1 MHPRAWLSVLSFP
14 LVAAFSLPILRP
26 QAPAPKPQGGA
37 AAQAQDP
44 LAGLSDIQ
52 DVLSLVQQNYVD
64 RPDMEKV
71 IGGGIQAV
79 LERAHP
85 FNSLLSQEE
94 LRSPEPGPADAGL
107 KVIKR
112 GGQGLYAQVIAVI
125 PGGPGAQA
133 GIQVGDVIR
142 KVDGDSVGGMSAF
155 ELERRLK
162 GAEGSTLTLFRF
174 AAATNEQNKVVVT
187 RRRPAARAL
196 ELKSD
201 AQGLRVVVPDFNAGR
216 AQELQKLLLAQDRQK
231 PLALDFRE
239 CFEGSPEEAQQVA
252 ALFIP
257 GSPFGLL
264 QEAGKPEQVLK
275 VAAGQPMGFAKVAVF
290 QAPSTQGAAELL
302 ASALKKAGMAV
313 VGERSLGLVVER
325 ARFPLRQGGA
335 VELVHRRYV
344 GAGGEKLDRQGVV
357 PTSAVR
363 GKDEVEHLNKLWEA
377 ALKPVVAPAP
387 EAAKAA

>member
-1 MHPRAWLSVLSFP
+1 MHPRAWLCVLSLP
-14 LVAAFSLPILRP
+14 LVAAFSLPILKP
-26 QAPAPKPQGGA
+26 QAPAPKPKSGA
-37 AAQAQDP
+37 ATVDP

-85 FNSLLSQEE
+85 LNSLLSQEE
-94 LRSPEPGPADAGL
+94 LRAPEPGPAEAGL
-107 KVIKR
+107 KAIKR

-125 PGGPGAQA
+125 PGGPAAQA
-133 GIQVGDVIR
+133 GVQVGDVIR
-142 KVDGDSVGGMSAF
+142 KVDGDSVGSLSAF

-162 GAEGSTLTLFRF
+162 GTEGSSLTLFRF
-174 AAATNEQNKVVVT
+174 AAATNEQNKVVIT
-187 RRRPAARAL
+187 RRRLAARAM
-196 ELKSD
+196 ELKAD
-201 AQGLRVVVPDFNAGR
+201 AQGLRVVVPDFNSGR
-216 AQELQKLLLAQDRQK
+216 AMELQKLLTAQDRQK
-231 PLALDFRE
+231 PLVLDLRE
-239 CFEGSPEEAQQVA
+239 CFDGSPEEAGRVA

-257 GSPFGLL
+257 SGPLGTL
-264 QEAGKPEQVLK
+264 QEAGKAEQVLK
-275 VAAGQPMGFAKVAVF
+275 APGGQPMGFGRVALF
-290 QAPSTQGAAELL
+290 QSPSTQGAAELL
-302 ASALKKAGMAV
+302 ASALKKAGLAV

-357 PTSAVR
+357 PTAAVR
-363 GKDEVEHLNKLWEA
+363 GKDEADHLNKLWEA
-377 ALKPVVAPAP
+377 ALKPVAAPSP

>member
-26 QAPAPKPQGGA
+26 QAPMPKPQAGA
-37 AAQAQDP
+37 VAQDP

-85 FNSLLSQEE
+85 LNSLLSQEE
-94 LRSPEPGPADAGL
+94 LRAPEPGPAEAGL

-112 GGQGLYAQVIAVI
+112 GGQGLYAQVIGVV
-125 PGGPGAQA
+125 PGGPAAQA
-133 GIQVGDVIR
+133 GVQVGDVIR
-142 KVDGDSVGGMSAF
+142 KVDGDSVGTMSAF
-155 ELERRLK
+155 DLERRLK
-162 GAEGSTLTLFRF
+162 GPEGSTLTLFRF
-174 AAATNEQNKVVVT
+174 AAATNEQNKVVIT
-187 RRRPAARAL
+187 RKRLAARAL
-196 ELKSD
+196 ELKPD
-201 AQGLRVVVPDFNAGR
+201 AQGLRVVVPDFNPGR
-216 AQELQKLLLAQDRQK
+216 AQELQKLLMAQDRQK

-239 CFEGSPEEAQQVA
+239 CFEGSPEEAQLMA
-252 ALFIP
+252 GLFIP
-257 GSPFGLL
+257 GAAFGIL
-264 QEAGKPEQVLK
+264 QEAGKPEQALK
-275 VAAGQPMGFAKVAVF
+275 VRAGQPMGFASVAVF
-290 QAPSTQGAAELL
+290 LAPSTQGAAELL
-302 ASALKKAGMAV
+302 ASSFKKAGKPV

-357 PTSAVR
+357 PTTAVR
-363 GKDEVEHLNKLWEA
+363 GKDDVEHLNKLWEA

>member
-14 LVAAFSLPILRP
+14 LVAAFSLPILKP
-26 QAPAPKPQGGA
+26 QAPAPKPQSGVA
-37 AAQAQDP
+37 TQDP

-94 LRSPEPGPADAGL
+94 LRAPEPGPAEAGL

-112 GGQGLYAQVIAVI
+112 GGQGLYAQVIAVV
-125 PGGPGAQA
+125 PGGPAAQA

-155 ELERRLK
+155 DLERRLK
-162 GAEGSTLTLFRF
+162 GPEGSTLNLFRF
-174 AAATNEQNKVVVT
+174 AAATNEQNKVTIT
-187 RRRPAARAL
+187 RRRLAARVL
-196 ELKSD
+196 ELKPD
-201 AQGLRVVVPDFNAGR
+201 AQGLRVVVPDFNPGR
-216 AQELQKLLLAQDRQK
+216 AQELKNLLQAQDRQK
-231 PLALDFRE
+231 PLALDLRE
-239 CFEGSPEEAQQVA
+239 CFDGSPEEAQLVA

-257 GSPFGLL
+257 GGPFGTL
-264 QEAGKPEQVLK
+264 QEAGKAEQGLK
-275 VAAGQPMGFAKVAVF
+275 VPAGQALGFAKVAIF

-335 VELVHRRYV
+335 VELVHRRYL

-357 PTSAVR
+357 PTTAVR

-387 EAAKAA
+387 EPAKAA

>member
-26 QAPAPKPQGGA
+26 QAPAPKVQGGA
-37 AAQAQDP
+37 VVQDP

-85 FNSLLSQEE
+85 LNSLLSQEE
-94 LRSPEPGPADAGL
+94 LRAPEPGPAEAGL

-112 GGQGLYAQVIAVI
+112 GGQGLYAQVIGVI

-133 GIQVGDVIR
+133 GVQVGDVIR
-142 KVDGDSVGGMSAF
+142 KVDGDSVGAMSAF

-162 GAEGSTLTLFRF
+162 GPEGSTLTLFRF
-174 AAATNEQNKVVVT
+174 AAATNEQNKVVIT
-187 RRRPAARAL
+187 RKRLAARSL

-201 AQGLRVVVPDFNAGR
+201 AQGLRVVVPDINPGR
-216 AQELQKLLLAQDRQK
+216 ALELEKLLQAQDRQK

-239 CFEGSPEEAQQVA
+239 CFEGSPEEARKVA

-257 GSPFGLL
+257 GTSFGTL
-264 QEAGKPEQVLK
+264 QEAGKAEQVLK
-275 VAAGQPMGFAKVAVF
+275 VPAGQPMGFNRVVIF

-302 ASALKKAGMAV
+302 GSALKKAGKAV
-313 VGERSLGLVVER
+313 VGERSLGLMVER

-363 GKDEVEHLNKLWEA
+363 GKDEVDHLDKLWEA
-377 ALKPVVAPAP
+377 ALKPVAAPAP